1 MKTEAQ
7 ASASLR
13 RSRQTSASSVEP
25 TRHATDAIDA
35 SLLGPRSCMTMS
47 LFTVEEVIEIISAR
61 VLSGQNPR
69 GLPSHI
75 HRLCTDS
82 REARSGDLFVALKG
96 DRFDG
101 HDFVDKALQQ
111 RSVEAIVQERHRLEP
126 RPKGADNPSV
136 RDRAPDHWTH
146 YERRPGSPRVLRQH
160 GGLCSG
166 QGGVAESDVT
176 RRCGC
181 AECG

>member
-47 LFTVEEVIEIISAR
+47 LFTVEEVIEIITAR

-75 HRLCTDS
+75 DRPCTDT
-82 REARSGDLFVALKG
+82 REARSGALFVALMAVRLDG
-96 DRFDG
+96 DG
-101 HDFVDKALQQ
+101 VVDKAF
-111 RSVEAIVQERHRLEP
+111 
-126 RPKGADNPSV
+126 
-136 RDRAPDHWTH
+136 
-146 YERRPGSPRVLRQH
+146 
-160 GGLCSG
+160 
-166 QGGVAESDVT
+166 
-176 RRCGC
+176 
-181 AECG
+181 